1 MLVALEARL
10 VRAADGRI
18 YSSTGV
24 DGYRFWQRYLEVF
37 DTVLVAARTH
47 DTAARHL
54 APSDARSSEQSAIHG
69 RLAVEGPGVRV
80 VPLPAY
86 DGPWGYAAVRG
97 RLAAAMSAGVADA
110 DVLCL
115 RAPGP
120 IAAAAW
126 RLRGA
131 RPVGVEVVGDPH
143 DALAP
148 GVVRSTLRPLARAV
162 LVRELR
168 AMCAGAA
175 AVAYVSRERLPER
188 YPAGAWSTVCSDV
201 DLADDAFASA
211 AEMAARAARLR
222 ARDEHLAPWHL
233 LFVGSLA
240 QRYKGPDVLIE
251 AVARCRAAGLPVT
264 ATIVGDGRHRAAL
277 ESEAA
282 ARGVSGAV
290 HFSGQLPAGRAV
302 RDVVDGADVFVLPSR
317 TEGLPRAI
325 LEAMARGVPCVGT
338 RVGGIPEL
346 LPEERLA
353 APNDAAALAAV
364 LTHVLADRD
373 ALAAASVRDHALAR
387 EYGAARLRPRRREM
401 FARLRAAADGAP
413 VAAPGGMPIVA
424 PDGVPAPVDGGPVA
438 APGGAPPPLHRNAA
452 WALAGNLGYAACQWA
467 ILIAIAKLGSA
478 ADVGRFALGLALTA
492 PAMMLANLHLRA
504 LQATDARGEHPFRVY
519 FRLRLLTT
527 AAALA
532 AIALLTTALGYRG
545 ADLSV
550 VLTIAAAKAV
560 EALSDVTFG
569 LLQHGERLR
578 RIACSMLVKGA
589 LSVVAVAAAMAL
601 GGGLLAATTAL
612 ALAWLA
618 VFVIGDL
625 PAALRLAP
633 ARGPVP
639 ARALVALTR
648 LALPMGCVMAFNTL
662 TANVPRYAIAASL
675 GTIGLGHFAALVSL
689 LLAATQPLLAVSA
702 AVSPRLAR
710 HFVDDHAAYR
720 ALTSRLLA
728 AAAGL
733 GVVAIV
739 ATFAAGRTVLTV
751 AYAPEYAAHAPVLVI
766 LAVAAAIGFLASA
779 FGVAVTAARRFT
791 PQLVIAVAALA
802 VCALASRTLVPLLGL
817 RGAAFAM
824 LAGETTRLIALAAVY
839 GFLCVARAAREATPN
854 APRIRVLHVFG
865 SMERGG
871 AETRTL
877 EVMRRIDRRCY
888 AFDFCVLS
896 GVPGAYAAEI
906 TRLGGEVVAC
916 PLRPRPLTFVARFA
930 TLLRRGGYDVVHSH
944 VHHFSGV
951 VLLIARLAGVQTRIA
966 HIRTVHDGHDAGAAR
981 AAYRRA
987 TRWLLARSATTVIG
1001 VSESAMNA
1009 FFGASWTADDRRRVI
1024 YNGVDH
1030 ERFTARD
1037 ARARVRAELAVER
1050 ERPLVAHVGNFTPA
1064 KNHRAL
1070 VAIIAAT
1077 VALRPDVMFVLVG
1090 DGALRAAI
1098 TAEVARR
1105 GLAPWVRFAG
1115 ARDDVPCVL
1124 AAADLLVLPSLWEG
1138 LPGAVLEALA
1148 SGLPVVA
1155 SPIPAVLE
1163 IARHTPA
1170 LSTFDHAGD
1179 TPAALV
1185 TADPAAPH
1193 AFAGAIVARLPRGA
1207 RAATR
1212 LPRAF
1217 TVEESM
1223 ERLLAC
1229 YG

>member
-1 MLVALEARL
+1 MLVALEARF

-47 DTAARHL
+47 DAAARRL
-54 APSDARSSEQSAIHG
+54 APRDARSFEQSAIHG
-69 RLAVEGPGVRV
+69 RLTVEGPGVRV

-126 RLRGA
+126 RLRGT

-175 AVAYVSRERLPER
+175 AVAYVSCERLPER

-201 DLADDAFASA
+201 DLTDDAFASA

-222 ARDEHLAPWHL
+222 ARDEHAAPWHL
-233 LFVGSLA
+233 VFVGSLA

-251 AVARCRAAGLPVT
+251 AVARCRAAGVPVT

-282 ARGVSGAV
+282 ARGVSGAI
-290 HFSGQLPAGRAV
+290 HFSGQLPAGRTL
-302 RDVVDGADVFVLPSR
+302 RDVLDGADVFVLPSR

-353 APNDAAALAAV
+353 APNDADALAAV
-364 LTHVLADRD
+364 LTRVLANRD

-401 FARLRAAADGAP
+401 LARLRAAADGTP
-413 VAAPGGMPIVA
+413 VAAPDGMAMVA

-438 APGGAPPPLHRNAA
+438 APHGAPPPLHRNAA

-467 ILIAIAKLGSA
+467 ILITIAKLGSA

-504 LQATDARGEHPFRVY
+504 IQATDARGEHPFRVY

-532 AIALLTTALGYRG
+532 AIALLTAALGYRG

-550 VLTIAAAKAV
+550 VLTVAAAKAI

-569 LLQHGERLR
+569 LLQHAERLR

-639 ARALVALTR
+639 ARALVTLTR
-648 LALPMGCVMAFNTL
+648 LALPMGCVMACNTL

-675 GTIGLGHFAALVSL
+675 GTIGLGHFAALVAL
-689 LLAATQPLLAVSA
+689 LLAATQPLLAVGA

-728 AAAGL
+728 AAAFL
-733 GVVAIV
+733 GGVAIA
-739 ATFAAGRTVLTV
+739 ATLAAGRTVLTV

-766 LAVAAAIGFLASA
+766 LAVTAAIGFLASA

-791 PQLVIAVAALA
+791 PQLAIAVAALA

-824 LAGETTRLIALAAVY
+824 LASETTRLIALAAVY
-839 GFLCVARAAREATPN
+839 GFFCVARAARAEATRN

-877 EVMRRIDRRCY
+877 EVMRRIDRRRY

-951 VLLIARLAGVQTRIA
+951 VLLIARLAGVRTRIA
-966 HIRTVHDGHDAGAAR
+966 HIRTVHDGHDAR

-1001 VSESAMNA
+1001 VSESAMDA

-1024 YNGVDH
+1024 YNGVDRG
-1030 ERFTARD
+1030 RFTACD

-1179 TPAALV
+1179 TPAALI

-1193 AFAGAIVARLPRGA
+1193 AFASAIVARLPRGA
-1207 RAATR
+1207 RAASR